1 MLKKIFISFL
11 ILNFY
16 CAIPVNANLQQY
28 VDEYYNNSHQLN
40 ELNLTKQ
47 QLENNFTNLNKS
59 ILKTNEM
66 INNIDNN
73 IKIFN
78 SEIDTFENT
87 LQENKR
93 KENEIERNI
102 QIINILNNKESVF
115 LIGSSLGII
124 TGLWIVSLFLVLLW
138 RK

>member
-16 CAIPVNANLQQY
+16 CAIPVNANLQQS

-66 INNIDNN
+66 INNVDNN

-102 QIINILNNKESVF
+102 QIINILNIKESVF